1 MFFRYHKFKVP
12 YNPDD
17 LVLQLNVSS
26 IAKIIV
32 FYFVYF
38 FKLRELVLVFQIFNF
53 SIQVFDCLDNWIFV
67 DIPAPR
73 MIKIERRLNPR
84 QTFDKVH

>member
-1 MFFRYHKFKVP
+1 
-12 YNPDD
+12 
-17 LVLQLNVSS
+17 
-26 IAKIIV
+26 
-32 FYFVYF
+32 
-38 FKLRELVLVFQIFNF
+38 
-53 SIQVFDCLDNWIFV
+53 V